1 MAWGGFLASRDR
13 IGLTCFVT
21 RHNPVS
27 TATIKPIYPILLVIN
42 DVSISCYICVG
53 SVVAKCWFPYKIDTT
68 PSVYI
73 QWGVSRIPG
82 FCTERWTP
90 SRRMPPIIYFWSE
103 NDNIDSKKR
112 KVMRREGKIYPVT
125 CQICALICT
134 HRFFSTYGIYHGFW
148 QYEVS
153 NGSKW

>member
-53 SVVAKCWFPYKIDTT
+53 SVVAKCWFPYKIDTISAH
-68 PSVYI
+68 SVRGLKDPRLLYRTLNTI
-73 QWGVSRIPG
+73 
-82 FCTERWTP
+82 
-90 SRRMPPIIYFWSE
+90 SE
-103 NDNIDSKKR
+103 NATNHLFLI
-112 KVMRREGKIYPVT
+112 RE
-125 CQICALICT
+125 
-134 HRFFSTYGIYHGFW
+134 
-148 QYEVS
+148 
-153 NGSKW
+153 